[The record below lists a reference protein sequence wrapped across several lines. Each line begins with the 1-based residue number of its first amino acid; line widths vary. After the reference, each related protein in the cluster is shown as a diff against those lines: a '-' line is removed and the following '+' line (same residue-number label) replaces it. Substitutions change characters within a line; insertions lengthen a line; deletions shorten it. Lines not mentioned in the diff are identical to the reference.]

1 MNVVQVL
8 VQVRYHI
15 MQLFKA
21 LQTQYA
27 ETNLIIVLKKRCLS
41 FRAIRTAVVL
51 KGFIDKVFLPGFG
64 FQYRNG
70 SVWWDKLLK
79 GRSARLIV
87 TMDTPPWYFRWIYG
101 RPGHNAMK
109 KAILE
114 FCGVKPVK
122 ICSIGPVK
130 SSTTKKRAG
139 WLNNVQKLGE
149 KLT

>member
-1 MNVVQVL
+1 MEIKL
-8 VQVRYHI
+8 WRI
-15 MQLFKA
+15 KTA
-21 LQTQYA
+21 R
-27 ETNLIIVLKKRCLS
+27 KRCLS
-41 FRAIRTAVVL
+41 FRAIRTAAVL
-51 KGFIDKVFLPGFG
+51 KGFIDKVFLPGFA

-114 FCGVKPVK
+114 FCGIKPVK
-122 ICSIGPVK
+122 ICSIY
-130 SSTTKKRAG
+130 SDLR
-139 WLNNVQKLGE
+139 
-149 KLT
+149 